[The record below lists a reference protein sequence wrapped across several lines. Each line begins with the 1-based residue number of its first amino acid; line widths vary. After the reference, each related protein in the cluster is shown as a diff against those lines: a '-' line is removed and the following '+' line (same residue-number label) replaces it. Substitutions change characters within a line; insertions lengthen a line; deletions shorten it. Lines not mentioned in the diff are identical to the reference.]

1 MASITLNATREYKD
15 LDLNFMVHP
24 IRKDINK
31 VTNQMA
37 VINSIKNIILTSHYE
52 KPFQPE
58 IGSNVRRLLF
68 ENMDT
73 ITATTLEKEIAQ
85 TIKNYEPR
93 ANISRLNVGP
103 DYENNGFNVYMEF
116 YVINRTNPITI
127 PAAILLKP
135 DLFIPQSYA
144 I

>member
-1 MASITLNATREYKD
+1 MATVTTNIVAGYSD
-15 LDLNFMVHP
+15 LDLNFTIHP
-24 IRKDINK
+24 VKKDINRY
-31 VTNQMA
+31 TNETA
-37 VINSIKNIILTSHYE
+37 IVNSIKNLILTNHYE
-52 KPFQPE
+52 RPFRPD

-127 PAAILLKP
+127 NFFLERIR
-135 DLFIPQSYA
+135 
-144 I
+144 